1 MNLITFAYLTD
12 GTIARSMLNYP
23 SQTEAISALYST
35 MASATANKDC
45 QKNICLLMTDDGR
58 TTKYEKWERE
68 SVFSEV
74 SVK

>member
-12 GTIARSMLNYP
+12 GTIVRSMLNYP
-23 SQTEAISALYST
+23 SQAEAISALYST
-35 MASATANKDC
+35 MASATANQKC

-74 SVK
+74 SGK